1 MNHEEFAKLPDRVK
15 IEARLSWLEWTM
27 LDMLWLLI
35 SLTSLLVG
43 SIAAWLTG
51 ETIGNRSLWLL
62 VPVFVVT
69 SLMVGWLLKRR
80 TFTGAPPHIELID
93 P

>member
-1 MNHEEFAKLPDRVK
+1 MNYEEFAKLPDRVK

-27 LDMLWLLI
+27 VDMLWLLI

-43 SIAAWLTG
+43 AVAAWLTR
-51 ETIGNRSLWLL
+51 ETIGNRSLWL
-62 VPVFVVT
+62 VIAVFVLT
-69 SLMVGWLLKRR
+69 SLVAGWLLKRR
-80 TFTGAPPHIELID
+80 TFTGAPPHIDLID

>member
-62 VPVFVVT
+62 IPVFVFT
-69 SLMVGWLLKRR
+69 SLVVGWLLKRR
-80 TFTGAPPHIELID
+80 TFTGAPPRIELID